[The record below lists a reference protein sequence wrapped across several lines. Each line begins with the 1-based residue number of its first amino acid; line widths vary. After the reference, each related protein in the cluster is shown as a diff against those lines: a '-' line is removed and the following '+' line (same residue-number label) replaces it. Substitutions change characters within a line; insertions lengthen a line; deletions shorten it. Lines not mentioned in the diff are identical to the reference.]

1 MHRITDKTFRY
12 TPSFNTD
19 LRKSFRKYA
28 QEQKD
33 REERARAAE
42 AAAAGSVVTM
52 RRSVAAAPKA

>member
-1 MHRITDKTFRY
+1 MRKITDPKFRY

-33 REERARAAE
+33 REARAKALAE
-42 AAAAGSVVTM
+42 DAKVTTL
-52 RRSVAAAPKA
+52 RRGAKQS